1 MTAQDST
8 AALAERYGAPPGWRR
23 SAVWALSIAVAAA
36 FLGWLGWTIV
46 DQSTMPV
53 ESELVS
59 FDPVDEH
66 TSTAIV
72 DVRMADDAS
81 GVSCLLR
88 AFAED
93 HSVVGELSFAPTP
106 GDERPEQRIR
116 TERQATS
123 VELVGCTADGQA
135 RPR

>member
-1 MTAQDST
+1 VTSQDSA
-8 AALAERYGAPPGWRR
+8 AALAERYGAPPAWRR
-23 SAVWALSIAVAAA
+23 PVVWAASGVVVAA
-36 FLGWLGWTIV
+36 FLGWLAWTIV

-66 TSTAIV
+66 TSTAII

-93 HSVVGELSFAPTP
+93 HSVVGELSFVPEP
-106 GDERPEQRIR
+106 GDGRSEQRVR

>member
-1 MTAQDST
+1 MTAQDS
-8 AALAERYGAPPGWRR
+8 AHDLAERYGAPQPWRR
-23 SAVWALSIAVAAA
+23 PATWALCGVVVAA
-36 FLGWLGWTIV
+36 FLGWLAWTIV

-72 DVRMADDAS
+72 DVRMADDAT

-93 HSVVGELSFAPTP
+93 HSVVGELAFSPAP
-106 GDERPEQRIR
+106 GDGRGEQRIR